1 MFRRDDREILG
12 GVDQLHSV
20 RLLSREIDQ
29 DLIEEKVPFGHAAE
43 APAFVQTKRPGFEF
57 CELVRG
63 TGAELSGFDE
73 FFQFGIHAGRTS
85 YEERRCWREKSG
97 RHEAFALV
105 ADRLWKAL
113 RLRRSAP
120 HGTVCA
126 VSTRIWFWVAF
137 HVGVFIALAIDLI
150 SFKRRDRELSM
161 RAAIL
166 RSLIWVALSLA
177 FNLLV
182 WISKGGED
190 GLDFLTGYI
199 IEYSLSVDNIF
210 VFVLIFTFFRVPPRS
225 QHRVLVWGILG
236 ALVMR
241 GVMIWLGVTLV
252 ERFHFVLYIFGAFL
266 VLTGLRMLFD
276 RDAKLDFEKNFLMRL
291 CRKMLP
297 LTQEFHGRRFAVRV
311 DGRVMFTPLLLV
323 LILVDVMDLI
333 FAVDSIPAVFAITT
347 DQFIVYTSNIC
358 AILGLRSL
366 YFLLARMVDRF
377 IYLKTGLAI
386 ILGFVGTKMILAK
399 QLYIPNWISLIV
411 IIVVLAITITVSMAA
426 TKPPLP
432 GGAE

>member
-1 MFRRDDREILG
+1 
-12 GVDQLHSV
+12 
-20 RLLSREIDQ
+20 
-29 DLIEEKVPFGHAAE
+29 VP
-43 APAFVQTKRPGFEF
+43 
-57 CELVRG
+57 
-63 TGAELSGFDE
+63 
-73 FFQFGIHAGRTS
+73 TS
-85 YEERRCWREKSG
+85 
-97 RHEAFALV
+97 
-105 ADRLWKAL
+105 
-113 RLRRSAP
+113 
-120 HGTVCA
+120 
-126 VSTRIWFWVAF
+126 IWFWIAF

-150 SFKRRDRELSM
+150 SFKRRARELSM
-161 RAAIL
+161 RAAVL

-182 WISKGGED
+182 WRYKGGDD
-190 GLDFLTGYI
+190 GLDFLTGYV

-210 VFVLIFTFFRVPPRS
+210 VFVLIFTYFRVPPRS

-236 ALVMR
+236 ALIMR
-241 GVMIWLGVTLV
+241 GVMIWLGVALV

-266 VLTGLRMLFD
+266 ILTGLRMLFD
-276 RDAKLDFEKNFLMRL
+276 RDAKLDFEKNFFMRF
-291 CRKMLP
+291 CRRTLP
-297 LTQEFHGRRFAVRV
+297 LTREFHGRRFVVRV
-311 DGRVMFTPLLLV
+311 RRAGIAGRGQLMFTPLLLV

-366 YFLLARMVDRF
+366 YFLLERMVDRF

-411 IIVVLAITITVSMAA
+411 IIVILAITITVSMAA
-426 TKPPLP
+426 TKPPP
-432 GGAE
+432 AKPKDFDQI